1 MAVDV
6 DSFTDNNII
15 NGTLS
20 HTVTVTP
27 ATVID
32 SVSYRVEN
40 STLSNEVSV
49 DDVDYTVD
57 DTETGINVT
66 LKPHILR
73 HERASTGSADIVITI
88 TDKYGRSVNVT
99 DSVSIMTITTRGL
112 PTSANFRNINVAD
125 TAGDLNTTDFNLVL
139 SMNITPTGS
148 TGGATTNILNKFK
161 GPAIGTSSN
170 IVKAEFINDGEFVV
184 TTSQPSQKVPTMT
197 EDGALY
203 VMTASSS
210 STFVSVPI
218 ARLTNY
224 LPTSWNEAS
233 IFDNMIDSNV
243 FKYKLNDSYLK
254 LYTYNDGWDDRD
266 YIIFEPIS
274 TANVTIQT
282 DYQTTGPDS
291 SVTTADLVGAGLKGA
306 LYDSTMMTGTAAN
319 YIGGRVIPRIAG
331 TTFKVYNPTTRQ
343 STTYNDSDYGVTFS
357 SSNTNSSDTTV
368 TDAVY
373 MYTGSLTRIATTDN
387 RLEKDRSWL
396 LVTAP
401 QLNDNTGKSNSRY
414 IGLSVTGTAN
424 YTQS

>member
-27 ATVID
+27 ATEIT
-32 SVSYRVEN
+32 SVTYSVEN
-40 STLSNEVSV
+40 STLSSEVSV
-49 DDVDYTVD
+49 DAVDYTVD
-57 DTETGINVT
+57 DIETGVNIT

-73 HERASTGSADIVITI
+73 HEKASTGSADIVITI

-112 PTSANFRNINVAD
+112 PDSATFGNINVSD
-125 TAGDLNTTDFNLVL
+125 TASDLNTTDFNLAL
-139 SMNITPTGS
+139 SINIIPTGS
-148 TGGATTNILNKFK
+148 IGGTTTNILNKFK

-170 IVKAEFINDGEFVV
+170 IVKTEFINDGEFVV

-197 EDGALY
+197 KDGALY

-210 STFVSVPI
+210 SIFINVPI

-224 LPTSWNEAS
+224 MPTSWNEAS
-233 IFDNMIDSNV
+233 IFDNMVNSNI
-243 FKYKLNDSYLK
+243 FKYKLNNSYLK

-266 YIIFEPIS
+266 YIIFEPTS
-274 TANVTIQT
+274 TANLTIQT
-282 DYQTTGPDS
+282 DNESSSPYS

-306 LYDSTMMTGTAAN
+306 LFDSTMMTGPAAS
-319 YIGGRVIPRIAG
+319 YIGGRVIPRIVG
-331 TTFKVYNPTTRQ
+331 TTFKVYGTTTSQ

-387 RLEKDRSWL
+387 RLEKDRSWIF
-396 LVTAP
+396 VTNP
-401 QLNDNTGKSNSRY
+401 QLNDNTGKSDRRY
-414 IGLSVTGTAN
+414 IGLRVAGEVR